1 MYVVTELGGGTLLIS
16 APSLTDTGGE
26 GGGLTPW

>member
-1 MYVVTELGGGTLLIS
+1 MYVVTELGGTLLIS
-16 APSLTDTGGE
+16 AASLTDTGGE